1 VVPQVAVVV
10 VAKNFNN
17 NLIGVLRSEIEVF
30 QTELFLPQSL
40 SGISDSSVFMTSN
53 DELTGSSYGVLEL
66 ELEPIKLVLVLLE
79 LISCVVILNVV
90 HGVQDEYR
98 NVLRYICPVVATVH
112 HSGVDGLVLEE
123 LTVTWLVIEP
133 QIVNVW
139 VVSRLLILEGGRVV
153 ILVVVVADGR
163 ENHRLGE
170 VNLEHFR

>member
-1 VVPQVAVVV
+1 
-10 VAKNFNN
+10 
-17 NLIGVLRSEIEVF
+17 
-30 QTELFLPQSL
+30 
-40 SGISDSSVFMTSN
+40 MTSD

-79 LISCVVILNVV
+79 LVSGVIILNVV

-98 NVLRYICPVVATVH
+98 YVLRYICSVVATVH

>member
-1 VVPQVAVVV
+1 MV

-30 QTELFLPQSL
+30 QTELFFPQSL

-79 LISCVVILNVV
+79 LVSRVIILNVV

-98 NVLRYICPVVATVH
+98 YVLRYICPVVATVH

>member
-1 VVPQVAVVV
+1 MV

-79 LISCVVILNVV
+79 LVSRVIILNVV

-98 NVLRYICPVVATVH
+98 YVLRYICPVVATVH

>member
-1 VVPQVAVVV
+1 
-10 VAKNFNN
+10 
-17 NLIGVLRSEIEVF
+17 
-30 QTELFLPQSL
+30 
-40 SGISDSSVFMTSN
+40 MTSN

-79 LISCVVILNVV
+79 LVSRVIILNVV

-98 NVLRYICPVVATVH
+98 YVLRYICPVVATVH

>member
-1 VVPQVAVVV
+1 
-10 VAKNFNN
+10 
-17 NLIGVLRSEIEVF
+17 
-30 QTELFLPQSL
+30 
-40 SGISDSSVFMTSN
+40 MTSN

-79 LISCVVILNVV
+79 LVSRVIILNVV

-98 NVLRYICPVVATVH
+98 YVLRYICPVVATVH

-170 VNLEHFR
+170 VDLEHFR